1 MISSPA
7 GKSLRARS
15 PISRGKVFSAV
26 SETTMALNFC
36 GNGMLKLLA
45 ENFFFPAVPN
55 VEANCQARQ
64 INDSAA
70 VGQDPH
76 LIRDDKK
83 KIYRVIS
90 RASREI
96 FLWSEYST

>member
-1 MISSPA
+1 
-7 GKSLRARS
+7 
-15 PISRGKVFSAV
+15 
-26 SETTMALNFC
+26 MALNFC
-36 GNGMLKLLA
+36 GKGMPKLLA

-64 INDSAA
+64 IHNSAA

-83 KIYRVIS
+83 I
-90 RASREI
+90 
-96 FLWSEYST
+96 